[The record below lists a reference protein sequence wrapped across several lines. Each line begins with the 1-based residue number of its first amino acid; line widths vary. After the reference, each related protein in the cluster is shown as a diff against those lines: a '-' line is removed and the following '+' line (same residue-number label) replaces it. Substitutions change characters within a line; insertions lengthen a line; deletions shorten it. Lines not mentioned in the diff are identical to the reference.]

1 MFVLTLLL
9 VFTPASVRSEWL
21 SNLEAYTN
29 PNELLEKGVLFHER
43 SKILLAEKFIRVEFL
58 VPFPPDD
65 FDLKPEIEHL
75 LETFSDMWTLPS
87 LFCPLNFSTQFS
99 TNSSSFNVQWMLRQ
113 IESEIT
119 DAQLDVEVLR
129 NETSMFLSPPQ
140 EPKPT
145 RHRRG
150 SQVGLAALAAVGLF
164 GGGVALGSSD
174 GCGIRGIFGSCQ
186 DQPKANADNIR
197 RLSDFQDVLT
207 QFVSEFTAVTD
218 NRFFLVENE
227 LAALY
232 SIQKEMAETQNKNW
246 AIIQEQFDVFQHNFH
261 ILRDCTQL
269 LFSNQ
274 QLNFNFDTL
283 SSLLAMIHA
292 SVKSY
297 RSALFAYRM
306 NVLNAIPVLLRGHL
320 PMSLIPMDS
329 FLVILQQVA
338 TEQATASDRLSLAIP
353 MTDLLSYYD
362 SRLLDDALTVTAGLL
377 LTLKI
382 PLASKQTVFT
392 LYEAKIIPMPY
403 PDDLQSALTW
413 NIEAPN
419 LAISEDLMESSVLSA
434 AQLEHCLGSA
444 RYRICSETI
453 PTEIGHS
460 SCLATLFFDTPLEAL
475 TVCET
480 SSITL
485 PSIEQATNLGFGI
498 WLITSANAD
507 FSFRELRSNS
517 QQGPSFPGCRICIIS
532 LECGVQLMTDN
543 IKIRSDLSS
552 CNEIPPIKLKVSL
565 PNPLSSLIMEVPPLE
580 DLPLYTS
587 NAEAGVKLLKEVRKE
602 LSKSP
607 RVREVNQL
615 IEIARPFASDMKLL
629 KPALTRE
636 FNQYVPFKIS
646 FALTATVFIVSTVL
660 HLLFMYVYHRFNLA
674 AKLFPSFQD
683 HQKRKIPA
691 KTMVLVPPPRTSR
704 CSLAF
709 ETKVW

>member
-1 MFVLTLLL
+1 M
-9 VFTPASVRSEWL
+9 
-21 SNLEAYTN
+21 
-29 PNELLEKGVLFHER
+29 
-43 SKILLAEKFIRVEFL
+43 
-58 VPFPPDD
+58 
-65 FDLKPEIEHL
+65 
-75 LETFSDMWTLPS
+75 
-87 LFCPLNFSTQFS
+87 
-99 TNSSSFNVQWMLRQ
+99 
-113 IESEIT
+113 
-119 DAQLDVEVLR
+119 
-129 NETSMFLSPPQ
+129 
-140 EPKPT
+140 
-145 RHRRG
+145 
-150 SQVGLAALAAVGLF
+150 
-164 GGGVALGSSD
+164 
-174 GCGIRGIFGSCQ
+174 
-186 DQPKANADNIR
+186 
-197 RLSDFQDVLT
+197 SDFQDVLT

-232 SIQKEMAETQNKNW
+232 SIQNEMAETQNKNW
-246 AIIQEQFDVFQHNFH
+246 ALIQGQFDAFQHNFH
-261 ILRDCTQL
+261 ILRDCTQM

-320 PMSLIPMDS
+320 PMSLIPMNS
-329 FLVILQQVA
+329 LLVILQQVA

-362 SRLLDDALTVTAGLL
+362 SRLLDDALTVNAGLL

-403 PDDLQSALTW
+403 PDDLQSALAW
-413 NIEAPN
+413 IIEAPF

-434 AQLEHCLGSA
+434 AQRCLGSS

-453 PTEIGHS
+453 PTVIGHS

-507 FSFRELRSNS
+507 FSFRELRSSS

-552 CNEIPPIKLKVSL
+552 CNEIPPIKLRVSL

-602 LSKSP
+602 LSKNP

-636 FNQYVPFKIS
+636 FNHYVPFKIS

-674 AKLFPSFQD
+674 AKLFPSFKD
-683 HQKRKIPA
+683 HQKRKSPA
-691 KTMVLVPPPRTSR
+691 KTMMLVPTEHHSGALLHLNQKFGKRFQFGFDLTNKTSAAHSPVESPSYAANQNVGTQSPFHPPPSMSQS
-704 CSLAF
+704 CFA
-709 ETKVW
+709 